1 MTDASDVSDAIL
13 PGRPWYD
20 TDGKRIQ
27 AHGGSMY
34 HDGST
39 FYWYGENKERTVPGS
54 GIWHWGVRCYS
65 STDLY
70 NWHDEGLIIP
80 PDVENPSSPLHPAQK
95 MDRPHIVYNAP
106 TDRYVCWLKIMGE
119 GDTQTVTVLT
129 APSFLGP
136 YTIQRAWYHPL
147 GMNAGDFDIAID
159 EGDGRAYYYFE
170 RVHSELVCADLTGDY
185 TDVTGTFTTHFPHP
199 HPPFVREAPAHFV
212 RDGLHYL
219 ITSGTTWYFP
229 NPSEIAVASD
239 FHGPWTVLGDPHPTD
254 PSHTSFRSQISCVFR
269 HPDVDDLYVAMADR
283 WLPHLSAEQSNVTD
297 VFARLYRGES
307 IEHVAGDELA
317 SVSDPDTSIAD
328 YVWLPVR
335 FDGEIP
341 RIDWRDEWRID
352 SD

>member
-1 MTDASDVSDAIL
+1 MNDAIH

-20 TDGKRIQ
+20 TNGTRIQ

-65 STDLY
+65 SSDLY
-70 NWHDEGLIIP
+70 NWRDEGLIIP
-80 PDVENPSSPLHPAQK
+80 PDLEDPSSPLHPAQK
-95 MDRPHIVYNAP
+95 MDRPHIVYNAA
-106 TDRYVCWLKIMGE
+106 THRYVCWLKIMGE
-119 GDTQTVTVLT
+119 GDIQSVTVLT
-129 APSFLGP
+129 ASHFLGP
-136 YTIQRAWYHPL
+136 YSIQRAWFHPL
-147 GMNAGDFDIAID
+147 GMNAGDFDIAVD
-159 EGDGRAYYYFE
+159 DRDGRAYYYFE
-170 RVHSELVCADLTGDY
+170 RVHSELVCADLTDDY

-212 RDGLHYL
+212 RNGLHYL
-219 ITSGTTWYFP
+219 ITSGTTGYFP
-229 NPSEIAVASD
+229 NPSEVAVASD

-269 HPDVDDLYVAMADR
+269 HPGFDDLYVAMADR
-283 WLPHLSAEQSNVTD
+283 WLPQVSAERSNVTD

-307 IEHVAGDELA
+307 IEHIAGDELA
-317 SVSDPDTSIAD
+317 FLSDPDTSIAD

-335 FDGEIP
+335 FDGEKP
-341 RIDWRDEWRID
+341 LIDWRDEWRIRGD
-352 SD
+352 